1 MINENKSIRD
11 LKRMVLIGA
20 IVALVSQLYWNL
32 FVYNFRISS
41 SVIVLPVLLMTLGK
55 NLSTTMTC
63 SVTAVIVF
71 LFRLIA
77 AVNGGADLI
86 TSAENLFPIAVF
98 YFCYGIIF
106 NAMIPGKHTVS
117 FSRLFPAVFFADFGS
132 NLVELCISESS
143 LHTMTPEK
151 AGYLLLIAL
160 FRTFLTSLILMAESH
175 YRTLLKNEE
184 HENRY
189 RRLFLMTTGLKN
201 EIYFMRKNSEEIES
215 VMANAYKLYE
225 KLNEMDV
232 PDDMKHMSLSIA
244 RDVHEIKKD
253 YIRIIQGIEE
263 EISEEYDEKRMSFQ
277 DILKILEDTTY
288 HMLEAKNV
296 HIQLEFRCSDNFM
309 TEEHYELMA
318 VLKNLVNNAIEAI
331 ESDRKIGT
339 ICIEEHLRDG
349 NYIFCVTD
357 DGPGIS
363 SRHLPNIFKM
373 GYSTKF
379 DHKTGNIFRGVGL
392 YGVKMTVEEQFK
404 GSIEVRSEQG
414 SGTAFT
420 VMIPAASLVEE
431 EL

>member
-1 MINENKSIRD
+1 MINENKSVRD

-86 TSAENLFPIAVF
+86 TSAENLFPNAVF

-215 VMANAYKLYE
+215 VMA
-225 KLNEMDV
+225 
-232 PDDMKHMSLSIA
+232 LSIA

-339 ICIEEHLRDG
+339 ICIEEHLRNG

-392 YGVKMTVEEQFK
+392 YGVKMTVEEQCK
-404 GSIEVRSEQG
+404 GSIEVRAEQG

>member
-86 TSAENLFPIAVF
+86 TSAENLFPNAVF

-175 YRTLLKNEE
+175 YRTL
-184 HENRY
+184 
-189 RRLFLMTTGLKN
+189 F
-201 EIYFMRKNSEEIES
+201 ES

>member
-1 MINENKSIRD
+1 MINENKSVRD

-86 TSAENLFPIAVF
+86 TSAENLFPNAVF

-309 TEEHYELMA
+309 
-318 VLKNLVNNAIEAI
+318 
-331 ESDRKIGT
+331 IGT
-339 ICIEEHLRDG
+339 SCIEEHLRNG

-414 SGTAFT
+414 NGTAFT
-420 VMIPAASLVEE
+420 DVIPATSLVEE

>member
-86 TSAENLFPIAVF
+86 TSAENLFPNAVF

-151 AGYLLLIAL
+151 AG
-160 FRTFLTSLILMAESH
+160 
-175 YRTLLKNEE
+175 
-184 HENRY
+184 
-189 RRLFLMTTGLKN
+189 
-201 EIYFMRKNSEEIES
+201 
-215 VMANAYKLYE
+215 
-225 KLNEMDV
+225 
-232 PDDMKHMSLSIA
+232 
-244 RDVHEIKKD
+244 
-253 YIRIIQGIEE
+253 
-263 EISEEYDEKRMSFQ
+263 
-277 DILKILEDTTY
+277 
-288 HMLEAKNV
+288 
-296 HIQLEFRCSDNFM
+296 
-309 TEEHYELMA
+309 
-318 VLKNLVNNAIEAI
+318 
-331 ESDRKIGT
+331 
-339 ICIEEHLRDG
+339 
-349 NYIFCVTD
+349 
-357 DGPGIS
+357 
-363 SRHLPNIFKM
+363 
-373 GYSTKF
+373 
-379 DHKTGNIFRGVGL
+379 
-392 YGVKMTVEEQFK
+392 
-404 GSIEVRSEQG
+404 
-414 SGTAFT
+414 
-420 VMIPAASLVEE
+420 
-431 EL
+431 